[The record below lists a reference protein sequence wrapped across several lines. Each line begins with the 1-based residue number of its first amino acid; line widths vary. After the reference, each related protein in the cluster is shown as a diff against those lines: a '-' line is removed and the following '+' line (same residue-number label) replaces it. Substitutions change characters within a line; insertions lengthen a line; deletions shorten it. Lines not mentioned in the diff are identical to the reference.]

1 MTLFTPTSKWQLEE
15 HELFTDSI
23 KKFFTDE
30 VKPNLEDWGK
40 NQQVDRALWN
50 KAGDAGILGSSIPEE
65 FGGFGGDLG
74 FDAITLYELGRTAGD
89 SGSWGYAIQSIV
101 VHYINAYGT
110 DEQKKRWLPK
120 LSTGEYV
127 ASLAMTEPS
136 TGSDVQAIKTTA
148 EKDGNQYR
156 INGSKIFITNGGSAD
171 LIVLAAKTNKNEKSK
186 GVSLVVVETKD
197 LEGFSR
203 GKPLK
208 KLGQKGN
215 DTCELFFEDVKVPL
229 TNLLGSEE
237 GQGFYQLMKQLPWER
252 LAIGIGALGNI
263 DFALEETIKYVKD
276 RKAFDK
282 RIMDFQNT
290 RFQLAE
296 MKTKAEVLRSFI
308 NDCVER
314 VKQGSLDA
322 ATASMAKYWGSQ
334 TQNEI
339 MDGCLQLH
347 GGYGF
352 IMEYPIAR
360 MYADARVQSIYGG
373 TNEIMKELIARSLD
387 D

>member
-1 MTLFTPTSKWQLEE
+1 MNFKINENQKMIADMIQQFGKINITPFVREWDEKQI
-15 HELFTDSI
+15 FPVKVF
-23 KKFFTDE
+23 KK
-30 VKPNLEDWGK
+30 
-40 NQQVDRALWN
+40 
-50 KAGDAGILGSSIPEE
+50 LG
-65 FGGFGGDLG
+65 
-74 FDAITLYELGRTAGD
+74 ELGLMGVLVPTEY
-89 SGSWGYAIQSIV
+89 SGSGFSYNEYVTAIEQLAILDPSIALSMAA
-101 VHYINAYGT
+101 HNSLCTGHILQFGN
-110 DEQKKRWLPK
+110 EKQKKKWLPK

-308 NDCVER
+308 NDCVDR